1 MAVSKTSTA
10 KKSVLFVGQI
20 PPPWTGQGV
29 IHQMLLEGKYQDV
42 NLVPTVMRFSK
53 SSADQGSISF
63 RKIWSLF
70 RLISKTY
77 RARLFGGVAFL
88 YFSPGGPAFSA
99 VFRDAIYLYSV
110 RPIMRRTM
118 LVYHSSG
125 VAQYVENSHA
135 LLRPLLRGAFLG
147 VEIAVQLSPS
157 APPDGHALRAE
168 EVIIIPNAVRD
179 DAGGWFPR
187 KRDRVLRILFMG
199 IVTAEKGVKDLLE
212 ACRIL
217 AERQIGFELTIAG
230 SFASSSEEK
239 QLRAQAEDLPPGSVS
254 FAGPLAGSSKLQ
266 ALRSANVFC
275 FPSFWHKETF
285 PLVLLEALSFG
296 LPVVASRWR
305 GIPDLVGN
313 EEECGLLVDVHA
325 IDQISAAL
333 EALALDPDRRQK
345 LSEGARLRYER
356 LFTTRPFMEAYSVA
370 FSKLVRG
377 RIEPPQQMSARADAL
392 NELPSGSNAL
402 VESLSQVSQS
412 R

>member
-1 MAVSKTSTA
+1 MTVSETCTEKQA
-10 KKSVLFVGQI
+10 VLFVGQI

-29 IHQMLLEGKYQDV
+29 IHQMLLDGKYQNV

-63 RKIWSLF
+63 QKIWSLF
-70 RLISKTY
+70 RLIATTY
-77 RARLFGGVAFL
+77 RARLFDGVAFL
-88 YFSPGGPAFSA
+88 YFSPGGPSFSA

-125 VAQYVENSHA
+125 VAEYVENSHA
-135 LLRPLLRGAFLG
+135 LLRPLLRRPFLG

-157 APPDGHALRAE
+157 APPDGGALRAK
-168 EVIIIPNAVRD
+168 EVITIPNAVRD

-187 KRDRVLRILFMG
+187 KRDSVLRILFMG

-212 ACRIL
+212 ACRSL
-217 AERQIGFELTIAG
+217 ADRQIGFQLTIAG
-230 SFASSSEEK
+230 SFASSSEEI
-239 QLRAQAEDLPPGSVS
+239 QLRTQAQELPPGSVS
-254 FAGPLAGSSKLQ
+254 FAGPLTKLE

-296 LPVVASRWR
+296 VPVVASRWR
-305 GIPDLVGN
+305 GIPDLVGD
-313 EEECGLLVDVHA
+313 EQECGLLVDVHA

-345 LSEGARLRYER
+345 MSEGARLRYER
-356 LFTTRPFMEAYSVA
+356 LFTVRPFMEAYNLA
-370 FSKLVRG
+370 FSKLVQDS
-377 RIEPPQQMSARADAL
+377 IEPPQQMSAKAEAL
-392 NELPSGSNAL
+392 NEPPSGRNAL

>member
-1 MAVSKTSTA
+1 MAISKSSTG

-42 NLVPTVMRFSK
+42 NLVPTVMHFSR

-63 RKIWSLF
+63 QKIWSLVC
-70 RLISKTY
+70 LIAKTY

-88 YFSPGGPAFSA
+88 YFSPGGPSFSA

-110 RPIMRRTM
+110 RAIMRRTM

-125 VAQYVENSHA
+125 VAQYVENSNT
-135 LLRPLLRGAFLG
+135 LLRPLLRRAFLG

-157 APPDGHALRAE
+157 SPPDGHALRAK
-168 EVIIIPNAVRD
+168 EVITIPNAVRD

-187 KRDRVLRILFMG
+187 KRDSVLRILFMG

-212 ACRIL
+212 ACHIL
-217 AERQIGFELTIAG
+217 AEKQIRFQLTIAG

-239 QLRAQAEDLPPGSVS
+239 QLRSQAEGLPAGTVS
-254 FAGPLAGSSKLQ
+254 FVGALTGTVKLE

-305 GIPDLVGN
+305 GIPDLVGD
-313 EEECGLLVDVHA
+313 EQECGLLVDVHA

-356 LFTTRPFMEAYSVA
+356 FFTIRPFLAAYNAA
-370 FSKLVRG
+370 FSKLVQG
-377 RIEPPQQMSARADAL
+377 RTEPPQQVSAKAVL
-392 NELPSGSNAL
+392 NESTAGSNAL
-402 VESLSQVSQS
+402 VESLPRASHS

>member
-1 MAVSKTSTA
+1 MAVNETCTRKQA
-10 KKSVLFVGQI
+10 VLFVGQV

-29 IHQMLLEGKYQDV
+29 IHQMLLEGKYQNV

-63 RKIWSLF
+63 GKIWSLF
-70 RLISKTY
+70 RLIVTTY
-77 RARLFGGVAFL
+77 RARLFSGVTFL
-88 YFSPGGPAFSA
+88 YFSPGGPSFSA

-110 RPIMRRTM
+110 RPIMCRTM
-118 LVYHSSG
+118 FVYHSSG
-125 VAQYVENSHA
+125 VAEYVENAQA
-135 LLRPLLRGAFLG
+135 LLRPLLRRAFLG

-157 APPDGHALRAE
+157 VPPDGHALCAK
-168 EVIIIPNAVRD
+168 EVITIPNAVRD

-187 KRDRVLRILFMG
+187 KGDSVLRILFMG

-217 AERQIGFELTIAG
+217 AEREIGFQLTIAG

-239 QLRAQAEDLPPGSVS
+239 LLRIQAEGLPSGSVS
-254 FAGPLAGSSKLQ
+254 FAGPLTGTVKLE

-305 GIPDLVGN
+305 GIPDLVGD
-313 EEECGLLVDVHA
+313 EQECGLLVDVHA

-333 EALALDPDRRQK
+333 EVLALDPDRRRK
-345 LSEGARLRYER
+345 FSEGARLRYER
-356 LFTTRPFMEAYSVA
+356 LFTIRPFLEAYDVA
-370 FSKLVRG
+370 FSKLVQG
-377 RIEPPQQMSARADAL
+377 PIEPPQQVI
-392 NELPSGSNAL
+392 
-402 VESLSQVSQS
+402 VE
-412 R
+412 RNP